1 MSIKVSVV
9 IPTYN
14 RFDYLLNAVN
24 SIKDQNFSDFEILII
39 NDGSTDENYYE
50 NKLSGTNIKQID
62 LEENQK
68 IKNGFASD
76 AIRNIGIESAKGKY
90 IAFLDDDDIW
100 LSNKINKQYKLLES
114 SENKM
119 SSTEGLFGFG
129 IFNSKTKYKLFN
141 EEYYFKTISKKYKNT
156 KYFKKNFIFNKFD
169 YPKIFDL
176 SFIDIHNCIITSSVM
191 IERELLIDVGMFDPT
206 LKNGVGDYDC
216 WLKVLEYTNCDYIA
230 DPLFYYDGS
239 HGQGQNYK

>member
-1 MSIKVSVV
+1 MYTAENFLTDNISISKVSSNLV
-9 IPTYN
+9 IISN
-14 RFDYLLNAVN
+14 R
-24 SIKDQNFSDFEILII
+24 IGNFLSSYSSNLVKSSDCNWPI
-39 NDGSTDENYYE
+39 
-50 NKLSGTNIKQID
+50 ID
-62 LEENQK
+62 L
-68 IKNGFASD
+68 
-76 AIRNIGIESAKGKY
+76 
-90 IAFLDDDDIW
+90 
-100 LSNKINKQYKLLES
+100 
-114 SENKM
+114 
-119 SSTEGLFGFG
+119 
-129 IFNSKTKYKLFN
+129 KLFN

-216 WLKVLEYTNCDYIA
+216 WLKVLEYTNCDYIS

>member
-76 AIRNIGIESAKGKY
+76 AIRNMGIEHAMGKY

-100 LSNKINKQYKLLES
+100 LSNKLNKQYNLLES

-129 IFNSKTKYKLFN
+129 TFNSKSKYKLFN
-141 EEYYFKTISKKYKNT
+141 EEYYFNKVTGKAQWEFPVETNKKVIGEGTYGCVVKEPLECENNGKKY
-156 KYFKKNFIFNKFD
+156 D
-169 YPKIFDL
+169 YKD
-176 SFIDIHNCIITSSVM
+176 
-191 IERELLIDVGMFDPT
+191 
-206 LKNGVGDYDC
+206 
-216 WLKVLEYTNCDYIA
+216 
-230 DPLFYYDGS
+230 
-239 HGQGQNYK
+239 

>member
-1 MSIKVSVV
+1 VSIKVSVV

-76 AIRNIGIESAKGKY
+76 AIRNIGIEHARGKY
-90 IAFLDDDDIW
+90 IAFLDDDDYW
-100 LSNKINKQYKLLES
+100 MPNKLELQIGKLETG
-114 SENKM
+114 E
-119 SSTEGLFGFG
+119 
-129 IFNSKTKYKLFN
+129 FNLTCSDAFANNGMY
-141 EEYYFKTISKKYKNT
+141 
-156 KYFKKNFIFNKFD
+156 
-169 YPKIFDL
+169 
-176 SFIDIHNCIITSSVM
+176 
-191 IERELLIDVGMFDPT
+191 DVG
-206 LKNGVGDYDC
+206 L
-216 WLKVLEYTNCDYIA
+216 TNKRFNQEIV
-230 DPLFYYDGS
+230 F
-239 HGQGQNYK
+239 K